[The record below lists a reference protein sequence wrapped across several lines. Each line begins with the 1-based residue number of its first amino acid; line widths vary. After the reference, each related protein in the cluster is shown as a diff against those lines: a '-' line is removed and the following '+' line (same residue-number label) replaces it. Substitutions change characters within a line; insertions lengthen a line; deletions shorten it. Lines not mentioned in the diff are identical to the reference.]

1 MIATTMAGTVTVAE
15 VAANVSATEVAVTVT
30 IKSLAG
36 GVDGALYV
44 TEVVVELVIYVT
56 EVVVELVRV
65 PAPDAGERLQV
76 TPLCAGSP

>member
-1 MIATTMAGTVTVAE
+1 MAGTVTVAE
-15 VAANVSATEVAVTVT
+15 VAANVSATEVAVTITV
-30 IKSLAG
+30 KSLAG
-36 GVDGALYV
+36 GVDGAL
-44 TEVVVELVIYVT
+44 YVT

>member
-1 MIATTMAGTVTVAE
+1 MVIATTMAGTVTVAE

-44 TEVVVELVIYVT
+44 TEVVVELV
-56 EVVVELVRV
+56 RV

>member
-1 MIATTMAGTVTVAE
+1 MIATAMAGTVTVAE
-15 VAANVSATEVAVTVT
+15 VAANVSATEVAVTITV
-30 IKSLAG
+30 KSLAG
-36 GVDGALYV
+36 GVDGAL
-44 TEVVVELVIYVT
+44 YVT